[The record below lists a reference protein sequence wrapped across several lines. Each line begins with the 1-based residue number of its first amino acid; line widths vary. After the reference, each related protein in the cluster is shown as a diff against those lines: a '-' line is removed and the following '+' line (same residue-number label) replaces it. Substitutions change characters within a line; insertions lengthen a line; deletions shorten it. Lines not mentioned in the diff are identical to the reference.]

1 MQLEL
6 ISTRRCPFV
15 QRSIITLR
23 HKGIDHEMTFIDLD
37 DPPDWFTQISP
48 FGKVPVLR
56 VDNDAV
62 IFESAVINEF
72 IDDVTPGQLHPADP
86 LQRAINKSWI
96 EFGGNSCGLTFQIMT
111 APDRETYDRLVDELR
126 GNLARVEQVLGDGPY
141 FNGDKFALIDA
152 AYAPIFIRLD
162 VFCELFDLDI
172 TRDLPKIR
180 AWQATLLGL
189 PEVQGARVP
198 ELPDLFRQL
207 MAKTSSHAHGLL
219 KHGLQRATRKKT
231 AAGDTR
237 RLPLPF
243 NRTASGTTIAAA
255 VSPSGH

>member
-15 QRSIITLR
+15 QRSIITLE
-23 HKGIDHEMTFIDLD
+23 HKGIDHKMTFIDLD

-62 IFESAVINEF
+62 VFESAVINEF
-72 IDDVTPGQLHPADP
+72 LDDVTPGQLHPADP

-96 EFGGNSCGLTFQIMT
+96 EFGGNCCSLTFEIMT
-111 APDRETYDRLVDELR
+111 APDRETFDRLVDELESS
-126 GNLARVEQVLGDGPY
+126 LTRVEQVLGDGPY

-162 VFCELFDLDI
+162 IFRDLFDLDL
-172 TRDLPKIR
+172 TRDLPKTR
-180 AWQATLLGL
+180 AWQATLLSL
-189 PEVQGARVP
+189 PEVQSARVP
-198 ELPDLFRQL
+198 ELPELFRQL
-207 MAKTSSHAHGLL
+207 MAKTNAYAQGLL
-219 KHGLQRATRKKT
+219 AH
-231 AAGDTR
+231 
-237 RLPLPF
+237 
-243 NRTASGTTIAAA
+243 
-255 VSPSGH
+255 